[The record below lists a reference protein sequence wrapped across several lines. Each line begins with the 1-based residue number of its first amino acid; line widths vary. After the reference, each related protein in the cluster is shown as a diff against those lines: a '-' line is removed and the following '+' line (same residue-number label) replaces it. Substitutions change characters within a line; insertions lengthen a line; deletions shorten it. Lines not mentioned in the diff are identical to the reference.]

1 MREERAHM
9 ETQMKHQLE
18 ETELRAE
25 ARRQREMNEL
35 ESRRQREMRE
45 LEAKLRPQ
53 EAVSA
58 ERLSALQARLEAVHA
73 AQLLSDDAL
82 HALEDCVADYFDLV
96 ASIGVVTTG
105 MAGAH
110 SAASKLMKLAV
121 LSERMTSDAAFARQ
135 CQRKFC

>member
-1 MREERAHM
+1 MSTIVSFMREERAHM
-9 ETQMKHQLE
+9 ETRMKEQLE

-25 ARRQREMNEL
+25 A
-35 ESRRQREMRE
+35 RRQREMRE

-82 HALEDCVADYFDLV
+82 HELENCVADYLDLV

-105 MAGAH
+105 MASAH

-135 CQRKFC
+135 CQRKFCSG

>member
-1 MREERAHM
+1 M
-9 ETQMKHQLE
+9 ETRMKEQLE

-25 ARRQREMNEL
+25 A
-35 ESRRQREMRE
+35 RRQREMRE

-82 HALEDCVADYFDLV
+82 HALEDIVADFFDLV

-105 MAGAH
+105 MASAH

-135 CQRKFC
+135 CQRKFCSG

>member
-1 MREERAHM
+1 MSTIVSFMREERAHM
-9 ETQMKHQLE
+9 ETRMKEQLE

-25 ARRQREMNEL
+25 A
-35 ESRRQREMRE
+35 RRQREMRE

-82 HALEDCVADYFDLV
+82 HALEDCVADYLDLV

-105 MAGAH
+105 MASAH

-135 CQRKFC
+135 CQRKFCSG

>member
-1 MREERAHM
+1 MSTIVSFMREERAHM
-9 ETQMKHQLE
+9 ETRMKEQLE

-25 ARRQREMNEL
+25 A
-35 ESRRQREMRE
+35 RRQREMRE

-82 HALEDCVADYFDLV
+82 HALEDIVADFFDLV

-105 MAGAH
+105 MASAH

-135 CQRKFC
+135 CQRKFCSG

>member
-1 MREERAHM
+1 M
-9 ETQMKHQLE
+9 ETRMKEQLE

-25 ARRQREMNEL
+25 A
-35 ESRRQREMRE
+35 RRQREMRE

-82 HALEDCVADYFDLV
+82 HALEDIVADFFDLV

-105 MAGAH
+105 MASAH
-110 SAASKLMKLAV
+110 SAASKLMKLVV

-135 CQRKFC
+135 CQRKFCSG

>member
-1 MREERAHM
+1 M
-9 ETQMKHQLE
+9 ETRMKEQLE

-25 ARRQREMNEL
+25 A
-35 ESRRQREMRE
+35 RRQREMRE

-105 MAGAH
+105 MASAH

-135 CQRKFC
+135 CQRKFCSG

>member
-1 MREERAHM
+1 M
-9 ETQMKHQLE
+9 ETRMKEQLE

-25 ARRQREMNEL
+25 A
-35 ESRRQREMRE
+35 RRQREMRE

-82 HALEDCVADYFDLV
+82 HALEDCVADYLDLV

-105 MAGAH
+105 MASAH

-135 CQRKFC
+135 CQRKFCSG